1 MSAGAALA
9 VVMAV
14 VLAYPLVG
22 GGRGGGEVFL
32 QTASAAGADPFTA
45 STATE
50 ADSAEADAAG
60 DRSSVPGVSAPGGSG
75 GGTLQVNGAH
85 PGLYGGTQ
93 NVTSCDVEK
102 QIRYLTENDD
112 KGKVF
117 AGVLSVRQSDIPS
130 YLRSLTP
137 VRLGWDT
144 RVTSHGYKN
153 GEATTYQ
160 AILQTGTAVL
170 VDGHGVPRVRCACGN
185 PLTPPVA
192 VEGKPTYTGDR
203 WTSFQPSGL
212 VAVKPAAQPMKAI
225 TVFDKDRKAWFERPS
240 GDLRGSND
248 RKVPPPESL
257 PSGSPDPV
265 LPSPSP
271 SPSTSAPAEPPPD
284 KGKDEEGEKGTIKD
298 EEKKEEPKKK
308 EEEKE
313 KEQGKEGEPR
323 DSEMRSPERP
333 WSPDGSP
340 SSESTSPEKPKAPEK
355 PSEPEPP
362 QSPERPEPPESPE
375 RPEPP
380 ESPASPEEP
389 ESPEP
394 AQPDSP
400 SPPDSPDSPES
411 PDEPEAPK
419 SPDGPQ
425 SPAEPRT
432 PEQRVRPGAPRSPDG
447 PASCGGGEW
456 WRRVVAEVCSRPPGG

>member
-1 MSAGAALA
+1 MRSTLVSAGAALA

-60 DRSSVPGVSAPGGSG
+60 DRSSVPGASAPGGSG

-112 KGKVF
+112 KGRVF

-160 AILQTGTAVL
+160 AILQTSTAVL
-170 VDGHGVPRVRCACGN
+170 VDGRGVPRVRCACGN

-192 VEGKPTYTGDR
+192 VDGKPTYTGDR

-225 TVFDKDRKAWFERPS
+225 TVFDNDRKAWFERPS

-265 LPSPSP
+265 LPSPS
-271 SPSTSAPAEPPPD
+271 TSAPAEPPPD
-284 KGKDEEGEKGTIKD
+284 KGKDEGGERGTFKD
-298 EEKKEEPKKK
+298 EEKKEEPAKK

-323 DSEMRSPERP
+323 DTEKRSPERSR
-333 WSPDGSP
+333 SPDGSA

-362 QSPERPEPPESPE
+362 QSPEHPEHPEF
-375 RPEPP
+375 
-380 ESPASPEEP
+380 PASPDEP

-394 AQPDSP
+394 AQPHSP
-400 SPPDSPDSPES
+400 SPPSPPDSPES

-425 SPAEPRT
+425 SPAEPRS

-447 PASCGGGEW
+447 PASCGDREW
-456 WRRVVAEVCSRPPGG
+456 WQRGCSRPPRGA